1 MLHLVIGAGYEK
13 GQCFSPKV
21 SLSNGDDSQP
31 INKSFI
37 EQLLC
42 FRYCQ
47 VARCATIKKK
57 GAIIALKAIYFWWK
71 PINWYPSK

>member
-1 MLHLVIGAGYEK
+1 MPHLVIGAGHEK

-21 SLSNGDDSQP
+21 SQSNGDDSQP

-42 FRYCQ
+42 IRHCQ
-47 VARCATIKKK
+47 VARYATIKKK
-57 GAIIALKAIYFWWK
+57 K
-71 PINWYPSK
+71 